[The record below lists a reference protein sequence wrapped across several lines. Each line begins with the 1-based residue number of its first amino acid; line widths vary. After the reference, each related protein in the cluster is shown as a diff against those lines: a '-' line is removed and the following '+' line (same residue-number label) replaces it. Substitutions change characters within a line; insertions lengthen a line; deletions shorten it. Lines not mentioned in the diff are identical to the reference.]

1 MLSSN
6 KGNKLHRAVDRGHW
20 LSVAH
25 WFLNIMA
32 VLKDGYVVVQAVP
45 ELSLSYLL
53 INSLYV

>member
-6 KGNKLHRAVDRGHW
+6 KRNKLHRAVDRGHW

-32 VLKDGYVVVQAVP
+32 ALKDGYVVVQAT